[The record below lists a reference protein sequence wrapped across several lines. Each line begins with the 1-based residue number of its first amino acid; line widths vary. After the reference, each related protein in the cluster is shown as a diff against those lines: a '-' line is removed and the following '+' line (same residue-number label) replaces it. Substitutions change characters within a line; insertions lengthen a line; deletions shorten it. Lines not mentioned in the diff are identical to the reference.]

1 MTIAYNKHEVIVDIF
16 CLDCLTTSDDL
27 TDIYGIFQIRR

>member
-27 TDIYGIFQIRR
+27 RAIFDTDV